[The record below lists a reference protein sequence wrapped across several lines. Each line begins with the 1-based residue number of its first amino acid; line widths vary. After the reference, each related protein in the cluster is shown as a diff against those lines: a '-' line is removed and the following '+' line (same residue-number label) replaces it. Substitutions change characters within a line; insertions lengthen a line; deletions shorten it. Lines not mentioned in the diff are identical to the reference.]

1 MKILS
6 NRAVVYL
13 FFAKRKGR
21 TKRNGCDFVAKRG
34 GKSDGDDWVSPR
46 NGWFF
51 FAKRKGRTKRN
62 GYDFV
67 AKGGS
72 ESDGVWLGSTKK

>member
-6 NRAVVYL
+6 KHAVVYL
-13 FFAKRKGR
+13 
-21 TKRNGCDFVAKRG
+21 
-34 GKSDGDDWVSPR
+34 
-46 NGWFF
+46 F

-67 AKGGS
+67 AKRGGKG
-72 ESDGVWLGSTKK
+72 DGDGLATRKNKRFSLRKEKVEPKETGMILS

>member
-13 FFAKRKGR
+13 
-21 TKRNGCDFVAKRG
+21 
-34 GKSDGDDWVSPR
+34 
-46 NGWFF
+46 F